1 MRENSYLAGKAVKQ
15 LRHRDVLGIA
25 KCLGAILLSRVIFRR
40 SI

>member
-15 LRHRDVLGIA
+15 LHHCDVLGIV
-25 KCLGAILLSRVIFRR
+25 KYLGAILLSRVIFRR